1 MLPATVLL
9 IDRDHDSVEIYRLI
23 LEHHGYRVLHATDGL
38 HGVRIAV
45 EEHPDVVISELFLP
59 RIDGASV
66 MDLLRRDDRTATM
79 PLIILDSIPTFSVD
93 FQPDVEDARRL
104 TKPCEPSRLLR
115 EVRRILKD
123 EFPAQM

>member
-9 IDRDHDSVEIYRLI
+9 IDRDQDSVEIYRLI
-23 LEHHGYRVLHATDGL
+23 LEHHGYRVLHAPDGVA
-38 HGVRIAV
+38 GVRIAV

-66 MDLLRRDDRTATM
+66 LDLLRRDVRTAAM
-79 PLIILDSIPTFSVD
+79 PLILLDSIPTFAVD
-93 FQPDVEDARRL
+93 FEPDLADARRL

-115 EVRRILKD
+115 EVQRLLKN
-123 EFPAQM
+123 ELRVLT